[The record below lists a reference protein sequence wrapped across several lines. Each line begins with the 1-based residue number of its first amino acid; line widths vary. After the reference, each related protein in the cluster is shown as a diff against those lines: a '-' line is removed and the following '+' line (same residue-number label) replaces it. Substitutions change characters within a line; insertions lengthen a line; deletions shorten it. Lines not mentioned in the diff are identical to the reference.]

1 MERLRRPIGK
11 LLAPLVSLLVRVG
24 VTADSITVLGCLGSC
39 AVGVVIA
46 TGHLRIAG
54 ALFLAVSALDFLDG
68 AVARASGTARPF
80 GAFLDSLLDRLAEAA
95 VMAGL
100 VFYFASSARALEAT
114 LVTLALVG
122 SLAVS
127 YARARAE
134 GLGYDCTVG
143 WLQRPERIVIL
154 GVGLLLHDVL
164 LLPALGVLV
173 LLTSVTVV
181 QRARHVSRLM
191 RSDSTP

>member
-11 LLAPLVSLLVRVG
+11 LVAPLVALLVRLG
-24 VTADSITVLGCLGSC
+24 VTADAITVLGCLGTC
-39 AVGVVIA
+39 AVGVIIA
-46 TGHLRIAG
+46 MGHLRVSG

-68 AVARASGTARPF
+68 AVARASGTVRPF

-95 VMAGL
+95 VMVGL

-143 WLQRPERIVIL
+143 WLQRPERIVLL
-154 GVGLLLHDVL
+154 GVGLLFHEIL
-164 LLPALGVLV
+164 LLPALGILV

-181 QRARHVSRLM
+181 QRARHVARLM
-191 RSDSTP
+191 RPEATS